1 MAAKGGHTNFM
12 FHDLP
17 MQVARSAT
25 RVFHK
30 LPQYKNANIAN
41 FILAVPLERNWTN
54 EVYNLEI

>member
-17 MQVARSAT
+17 MQSAYS
-25 RVFHK
+25 
-30 LPQYKNANIAN
+30 PQYKNANIAK